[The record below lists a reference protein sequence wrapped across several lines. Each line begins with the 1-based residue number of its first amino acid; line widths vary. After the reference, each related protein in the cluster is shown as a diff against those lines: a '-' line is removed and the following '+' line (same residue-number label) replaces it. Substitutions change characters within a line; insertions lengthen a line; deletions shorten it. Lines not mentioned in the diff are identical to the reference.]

1 MAKEITSRTRF
12 QGGGGQHQAQRYV
25 QTRKRNDLDQDW
37 CERYIR
43 RPRLEPRA
51 APRAAFFNYCRG
63 KPQAPIR
70 QLLATAAAAVPR
82 AASRGASVALAL
94 ARSLALAPLHE
105 LAIAFNPV
113 PTATSATSGAPAGA
127 GSLRHINNAKQRE
140 VVKWYHQT
148 RTAYSCDRL
157 STTASL
163 RFGNT
168 NRDHARQHPLRT
180 GGGASSS

>member
-12 QGGGGQHQAQRYV
+12 QGGGGQHQAQRY
-25 QTRKRNDLDQDW
+25 KH
-37 CERYIR
+37 ERGMILIKIGASDTSAGR
-43 RPRLEPRA
+43 GSSLELP
-51 APRAAFFNYCRG
+51 PRAAFFNYCRG

-82 AASRGASVALAL
+82 AASRGASVTLAL

-105 LAIAFNPV
+105 PAIAFTPV

>member
-1 MAKEITSRTRF
+1 M
-12 QGGGGQHQAQRYV
+12 QA
-25 QTRKRNDLDQDW
+25 TA
-37 CERYIR
+37 
-43 RPRLEPRA
+43 RA
-51 APRAAFFNYCRG
+51 SGCPAAYFNYCRG
-63 KPQAPIR
+63 KPKAPIR

-127 GSLRHINNAKQRE
+127 GSLRHINNAKQCE

-148 RTAYSCDRL
+148 RTAYNCDRHY
-157 STTASL
+157 SIVAV
-163 RFGNT
+163 
-168 NRDHARQHPLRT
+168 RQHEPRSRKT
-180 GGGASSS
+180 TSTAYRWRCIFIVVFR